1 MTWSLLM
8 KSIIQDRIKKI
19 YRKNYLYL
27 YYIYMANP
35 TYNVNVNLNHLLND
49 LNTRAIFYANMEWK
63 NIGSGLSYVNQD
75 ILRPLIIAAIN
86 MATLPATLNPP
97 YQATWSITEAKQY
110 LDFGISP
117 GPPAPPVASYSETN
131 TLQQFSLD
139 ITTGAV
145 KFISNSFKNAQNE
158 TYPNNTNLLS
168 VYNNCFTNSNG
179 VILIDEP
186 YLASYTITQAL
197 TYITTPLSS
206 PPITIP
212 SLVPITPS
220 TQTPPTVPSAGTTLS
235 NTLYLG
241 SLVTIDSTNNVV
253 NFNNASLKG
262 LGPAIE
268 NGDAAT
274 LKQLNDVQAQ
284 LQTGITNC
292 ASQLD
297 TILGGNEAY
306 KTFQD
311 IVAFAT
317 SLSATDDVNLINA
330 VANLNTQISTE
341 TTRAQGVEQTINDTL
356 TQYGVSFTTQNL
368 VVETISLDPNS
379 TSTEIAIENSLYFSG
394 TNSLIDVNDISCQSI
409 SSATGSTSVLLN
421 SSINANSNSI
431 TNLAAPVDDGD
442 ATSKVFVTNA
452 VATET
457 QARQAADALGV
468 AQLTVLM
475 GQLSTL
481 YKSLFHT
488 NLTSN
493 PLPSYQFQVINNGDV
508 QYYATGSDGSIMT
521 QVVLVQNSFLSDSN
535 LHDIKYSLITAP
547 TLPES
552 TYITDFRL
560 DFSNPSSSD
569 RCIYC
574 TLSKPIN
581 TSAESGTYTIHF
593 V

>member
-1 MTWSLLM
+1 MPSQSYNVNRDLNQLLNDYNTGVISYTDM
-8 KSIIQDRIKKI
+8 NWIDTASGSPF
-19 YRKNYLYL
+19 
-27 YYIYMANP
+27 ANQEILRVVFRAAFDLTSAPP
-35 TYNVNVNLNHLLND
+35 TYN
-49 LNTRAIFYANMEWK
+49 T
-63 NIGSGLSYVNQD
+63 
-75 ILRPLIIAAIN
+75 
-86 MATLPATLNPP
+86 P
-97 YQATWSITEAKQY
+97 YQVWWTITQAKEY
-110 LDFGISP
+110 IDSGTIPLRSAP
-117 GPPAPPVASYSETN
+117 SGPSVASYAETN
-131 TLQQFSLD
+131 TLQQFSSDL
-139 ITTGAV
+139 TTGVV
-145 KFISNSFKNAQNE
+145 KYISNSFKNAQNE
-158 TYPNNTNLLS
+158 TYPNNNNLLS
-168 VYNNCFTNSNG
+168 VYNNCFTKTNG
-179 VILIDEP
+179 IILINEP
-186 YLASYTITQAL
+186 FLSSYTITQAL

-212 SLVPITPS
+212 GLVPITPS
-220 TQTPPTVPSAGTTLS
+220 TQTPPTVPSAGSTHA

-262 LGPAIE
+262 LGPAVE

-274 LKQLNDVQAQ
+274 LSQLNAVQSQ

-292 ASQLD
+292 ANQLD

-317 SLSATDDVNLINA
+317 SLSETDDVNLINA

-341 TTRAQGVEQTINDTL
+341 TTRAQGVEETINDTL

-368 VVETISLDPNS
+368 QVGTISVDPASSS
-379 TSTEIAIENSLYFSG
+379 TSVAVNSSLYFNG
-394 TNSLIDVNDISCQSI
+394 TSSLVDVNDISCQAI
-409 SSATGSTSVLLN
+409 SSATGSTSVQLN
-421 SSINANSNSI
+421 TSINANSNSI
-431 TNLAAPVDDGD
+431 TNLAAPVNDGD

-457 QARQAADALGV
+457 QARQAGDALGV
-468 AQLTVLM
+468 AQMTVLM
-475 GQLSTL
+475 GQLSSL

-493 PLPSYQFQVINNGDV
+493 PLPSYQFQLLSNDDV

-552 TYITDFRL
+552 TYITDYRL
-560 DFSNPSSSD
+560 DSSNPSSTE

-574 TLSKPIN
+574 TLSNPIN
-581 TSAESGTYTIHF
+581 TSAEIGTYTIHF